1 MNNTLNINKMKN
13 LNFKTMRKLVFTLV
27 MLLTLSLNA
36 QDDYAVRFLGIPVD
50 GSKSDMISKLEEK
63 GFVYNFSQDQ
73 LTGSF
78 NGMDVIVSVVEYKD
92 KVYRILVADA
102 FPSNETDIVI
112 RYNNLI
118 EQFERNEKY
127 VGENEMIDANENI
140 HYEMSQHNKRY
151 EATYSQKSENDPDLK
166 EFEISIPYSDVN
178 DEFVDGFHNNCVDI
192 AKSMGD
198 DYYENVYIKGINDIQ
213 NLNKEQLFEY
223 DKNWLY
229 LHQISLQLAIQTNR
243 IVWFMINEEE
253 NAYRKYRILLYYDNG
268 FNMPNG
274 EDL

>member
-1 MNNTLNINKMKN
+1 
-13 LNFKTMRKLVFTLV
+13 
-27 MLLTLSLNA
+27 
-36 QDDYAVRFLGIPVD
+36 
-50 GSKSDMISKLEEK
+50 
-63 GFVYNFSQDQ
+63 
-73 LTGSF
+73 
-78 NGMDVIVSVVEYKD
+78 
-92 KVYRILVADA
+92 
-102 FPSNETDIVI
+102 
-112 RYNNLI
+112 
-118 EQFERNEKY
+118 
-127 VGENEMIDANENI
+127 
-140 HYEMSQHNKRY
+140 
-151 EATYSQKSENDPDLK
+151 
-166 EFEISIPYSDVN
+166 
-178 DEFVDGFHNNCVDI
+178 
-192 AKSMGD
+192 MGD